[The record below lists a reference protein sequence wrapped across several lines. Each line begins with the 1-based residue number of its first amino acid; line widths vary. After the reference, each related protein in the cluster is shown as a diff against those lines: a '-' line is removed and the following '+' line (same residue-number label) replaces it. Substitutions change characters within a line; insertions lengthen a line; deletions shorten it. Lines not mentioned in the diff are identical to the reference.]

1 MDSAL
6 GKNVVPVCP
15 GGGQEGAIG
24 FSEAGSER
32 CTKIEPGREEEIS

>member
-1 MDSAL
+1 MDSIL
-6 GKNVVPVCP
+6 GKNVVQVCP
-15 GGGQEGAIG
+15 GGSQEGAIG